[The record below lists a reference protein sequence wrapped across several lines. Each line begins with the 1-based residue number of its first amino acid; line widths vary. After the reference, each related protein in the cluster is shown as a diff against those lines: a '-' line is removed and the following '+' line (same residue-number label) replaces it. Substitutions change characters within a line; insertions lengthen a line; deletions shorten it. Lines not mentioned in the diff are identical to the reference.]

1 MTHKFS
7 FISGLFLI
15 IAGGLLSAYNVLAA
29 AMGLDLAAWRLAPA
43 TVAIVAL
50 LFVLPPF
57 FNPRQPGLAGLF
69 IPGMPILAVSVLLL
83 ASQLVTPGFIWSR
96 FWPMILVALAIGF
109 GLLGAFLRNIWLAV
123 PAALTLALAA
133 GLQLTA
139 LTGWWWMWAGLW
151 ALLPLAL
158 GLTLLVIGFV
168 KRQAGLRL
176 AGGILM
182 LIFGTA
188 GVGLV
193 LLALLLWQAAGVVLG
208 TGFTLA
214 GLWLLWAA
222 FVNRPSVARAP
233 ASTESGV

>member
-15 IAGGLLSAYNVLAA
+15 IAGGLLSAYNILAS
-29 AMGLDLAAWRLAPA
+29 AMGLDLAAWRLTPA

-57 FNPRQPGLAGLF
+57 FNPRHPGLAGLF

-83 ASQLVTPGFIWSR
+83 ASQIVTPGFIWSR
-96 FWPMILVALAIGF
+96 FWPMIIVALAIGF
-109 GLLGAFLRNIWLAV
+109 GLLGVFLRNIWLAV
-123 PAALTLALAA
+123 PAALTLALSI
-133 GLQLTA
+133 GLQISA
-139 LTGWWWMWAGLW
+139 VTGWWWLWAGLW

-158 GLTLLVIGFV
+158 GLTLLGIGLV
-168 KRQAGLRL
+168 RRNAGLRL

-188 GVGLV
+188 GTGLV

-208 TGFTLA
+208 VGFSLA
-214 GLWLLWAA
+214 GLWLLWVA
-222 FVNRPSVARAP
+222 FVQRPQP
-233 ASTESGV
+233 ANAS